1 MQENIEFLVNLE
13 WITNVY
19 YKSGDYIGK
28 KKLSKQLLSTD

>member
-28 KKLSKQLLSTD
+28 KN